1 MTNISNDLITIEKN
15 LGYSFRNKD
24 LLNRALTRRAYG
36 LEQKQQNQ
44 ECEDQEIYRVLGDAV
59 LRAVLVDLLIKS
71 GCSTREEITT
81 KKQRLEREEMLDQIG
96 RKLSIGPFI
105 KLGIGEK
112 KQNADQEPK
121 VIAETL
127 EAIIGSI
134 YVDGGYETAK
144 SVIAQW
150 FKDLFI

>member
-1 MTNISNDLITIEKN
+1 LTNISNDLITIEKN

>member
-1 MTNISNDLITIEKN
+1 M
-15 LGYSFRNKD
+15 
-24 LLNRALTRRAYG
+24 LNRALTRRAYG

-96 RKLSIGPFI
+96 RKLSIGPYI